1 MSCSLRTF
9 EDISSAPGVKQYKM
23 FFSLQGNML
32 ELHIINSWFE
42 SGQKMA
48 PRSTGWP
55 RQRWRSFS
63 HEAWFT
69 LLGKEL

>member
-32 ELHIINSWFE
+32 ELHIINS
-42 SGQKMA
+42 
-48 PRSTGWP
+48 
-55 RQRWRSFS
+55 
-63 HEAWFT
+63 
-69 LLGKEL
+69 